1 MTAETDNGRIIPPY
15 LLKTLA
21 WIGGILFG
29 LCLLYY
35 QIQLLTFMDWE
46 DESETVV
53 GAKLMI
59 DGARLYGDF
68 FNHHGPLT
76 FLPGWLV
83 EHVGSFGV
91 AAHRVPIAIL
101 QWLALAALALSPL
114 FSSRLIGLTYAGFVG
129 ALMLLWLPELYG
141 HTYAYQVMAGLF
153 LIIILAQYCLPAFT
167 DHLRLTASRIL
178 LGNLLLASLPFL
190 AVTYAPVAALLFF
203 ASLRPGYIRLAI
215 AGAAAGVLLNL
226 LFLLAV
232 GSFPGYMAYHFY
244 LNAVILPEFAQ
255 GHGLLQMLNAVLMS
269 ITDRPQHLLLSILV
283 VFALSRLAMRE
294 GGFPWRTFLLVAGLA
309 SLLLR
314 GHYEFHRLAYLYACL
329 ALPML
334 FFNRVARPGY
344 AWIPVAALMLV
355 MAAKLLVLLPHD
367 RERLDAWQLPD
378 QTEFSQ
384 LVKLM
389 TNPDDRIIAYAFRN
403 QEYIL
408 SERLP
413 ASGNYFYFPWQ
424 EAYNEAPVLGVQI
437 DTCADIEQERPK
449 LMMIDGVD
457 VLGLHP
463 WDSYGAC
470 VQEIMDRDYQRIAH
484 RPFYVRKDFDLAA
497 YGIAEAGSAY
507 AERPGPQ
514 LEPDGAVPLL
524 LDQGYLDHGQPVQR
538 IGIRFVLPQGRAEGK
553 AQLNLK
559 SEEGAHVTIPFD
571 LSEIRLHRYFYFDMT
586 PELYLSGYI
595 EIDGETDVR
604 LLESHA
610 EGEALATCLVY
621 EYTEDS
627 RRYTPGCPFI

>member
-1 MTAETDNGRIIPPY
+1 MIAETDNGRIISPP

-21 WIGGILFG
+21 WIGGILFS

-35 QIQLLTFMDWE
+35 QYQLLTFMDWE

-53 GAKLMI
+53 AAKLMV

-83 EHVGSFGV
+83 ESLGSFGV

-101 QWLALAALALSPL
+101 QWLALAALALSPM
-114 FSSRLIGLTYAGFVG
+114 FNSRLIGLAYAAFVG
-129 ALMLLWLPELYG
+129 ALMLIWLPELYG

-153 LIIILAQYCLPAFT
+153 LVIILAQYSLLAFT
-167 DHLRLTASRIL
+167 RHTRLTTSRIL

-190 AVTYAPVAALLFF
+190 AVTYVPVAALLFF
-203 ASLRPGYIRLAI
+203 ASLRPGYLRLAI
-215 AGAAAGVLLNL
+215 VGVVAGVLLNL

-232 GSFPGYMAYHFY
+232 GSFSGYLAYHFY
-244 LNAVILPEFAQ
+244 LNAMILPEFTQ
-255 GHGLLQMLNAVLMS
+255 GHGLIQMFNAVLMS
-269 ITDRPQHLLLSILV
+269 ITDRPQHLLISIVV

-294 GGFPWRTFLLVAGLA
+294 GGFPWRTLLLVAGLA

-329 ALPML
+329 AMPLL
-334 FFNRVARPGY
+334 FFNRAARPDY
-344 AWIPVAALMLV
+344 AWIPVAAMMLV
-355 MAAKLLVLLPHD
+355 MAAKLLLLLPHD

-384 LVKLM
+384 LVMLM
-389 TNPDDRIIAYAFRN
+389 TNPDDRVIAYAFRN

-408 SERLP
+408 SNRLP

-424 EAYNEAPVLGVQI
+424 QAYNESPVLGVHI
-437 DTCADIEQERPK
+437 DTCADIQQARPK

-463 WDSYGAC
+463 WESYGTC
-470 VQEIMDRDYQRIAH
+470 VQEIMDRDYRRIAH
-484 RPFYVRKDFDLAA
+484 RPFYVRSDIALAD
-497 YGIAEAGSAY
+497 YGIAEASTAY
-507 AERPGPQ
+507 AERPGPR
-514 LEPDGAVPLL
+514 LEPDLEVPLL
-524 LDQGYLDHGQPVQR
+524 LDQGYLDRGQPVQR

-571 LSEIRLHRYFYFDMT
+571 LSEIKLHRYFYFDMA
-586 PELYLSGYI
+586 PELYLSAYI
-595 EIDGETDVR
+595 ETEEATDVQ
-604 LLESHA
+604 LLESHV
-610 EGEALATCLVY
+610 EGEAVATCLVY
-621 EYTEDS
+621 EYAEDS